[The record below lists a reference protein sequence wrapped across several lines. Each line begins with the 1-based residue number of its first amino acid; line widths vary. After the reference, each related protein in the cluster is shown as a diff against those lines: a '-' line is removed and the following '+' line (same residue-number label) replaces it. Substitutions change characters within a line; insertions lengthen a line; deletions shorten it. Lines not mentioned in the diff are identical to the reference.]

1 MKKITGTKLGQ
12 QRVNVGMQDIAQSN
26 AAREPTGQAG
36 SEDLAFF
43 CTTRV
48 YLVRLR
54 KGRGTRI
61 PLAVSQRN
69 SGSRKEE
76 NITALLKFS
85 CHIHCKAGCS
95 SLGLFLEI
103 KPTI

>member
-1 MKKITGTKLGQ
+1 MKKIPGTKLGQ
-12 QRVNVGMQDIAQSN
+12 WSVNVGVQDIARSN
-26 AAREPTGQAG
+26 IALEPTGQSG

-43 CTTRV
+43 YTTRV

-54 KGRGTRI
+54 KGRGTCI
-61 PLAVSQRN
+61 PLAVSQKN

-76 NITALLKFS
+76 NITALVKFS
-85 CHIHCKAGCS
+85 CHIHCKASCF